1 MALAVKHGKYPPE
14 NHVFVWRKNY
24 VLISSLQFAYRM
36 MWAAGF
42 LASLGSIT
50 YPAISAFVSIH
61 SNADTQ
67 GMLIASDKQLIN
79 KYGIVLFC
87 GRYENN
93 HNLNMIRRVKSM
105 KSPP

>member
-1 MALAVKHGKYPPE
+1 MALAVKHGKCQHINFLILE
-14 NHVFVWRKNY
+14 NLTIIKYRFT
-24 VLISSLQFAYRM
+24 LITLNRM

-67 GMLIASDKQLIN
+67 GTYTKNSTYFTKHSILS
-79 KYGIVLFC
+79 VC
-87 GRYENN
+87 NN
-93 HNLNMIRRVKSM
+93 EIY
-105 KSPP
+105 